1 MPRRFPKE
9 LKGFNP
15 FGDLLGL
22 TFTKVSKGYSR
33 CVLDVDEKLLSPHRT
48 VHGGVTYA
56 MADTGMGAALYSCI
70 GEDERCSTIE
80 VKIVYFKQVKSGTL
94 TCDTKVIHSSKRIAI
109 LESEITNEG
118 QLVAKTLGTWSI
130 YKADRE
136 QGAPRG

>member
-9 LKGFNP
+9 SKGFNP

-22 TFTKVSKGYSR
+22 TFTEVSKGYSR
-33 CVLDVDEKLLSPHRT
+33 CVLDVDGKLLSPHRT

-118 QLVAKTLGTWSI
+118 QLVAKALGTWSI
-130 YKADRE
+130 YKAARE
-136 QGAPRG
+136 